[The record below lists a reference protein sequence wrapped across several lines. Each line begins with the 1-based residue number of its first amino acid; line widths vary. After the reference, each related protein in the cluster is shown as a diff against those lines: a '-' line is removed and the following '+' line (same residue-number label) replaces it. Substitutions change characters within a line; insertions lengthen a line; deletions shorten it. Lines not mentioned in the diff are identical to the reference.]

1 MDQLQSST
9 LLQPPPQLTTTTTPT
24 PTTKLHELPNTNMDD
39 AKNPNGDS
47 NISPTIEAINS
58 AIDKLKTKFLPPI
71 PHLLSVPTT
80 DPYRGSR
87 PWETHRNSPFE
98 AFEFDEL
105 QYMTLVTG
113 DNRGVAR
120 PRGGWEE
127 EMNSRSP
134 YNVSRSRSGT
144 ATPQQGER
152 GGAKP
157 RSRISLADYRSGKRV
172 PKPAGDSQQTAGE
185 SSREKENVKVV
196 TKAEPAKAAQNGAT
210 RSADGRHSGAVKN
223 EDAPRPS
230 DSRVPQS
237 KPSAPQA
244 KDNDRHARPPK
255 AREQQNTTPKPT
267 TMKQEISHPLPPKP
281 AVSNH
286 APKRPL
292 EKPEQSQPEKRLKI
306 EAKHTQSG
314 TVKGHQRNTSDP
326 LSRLFG
332 TAPKSKPSNAKQSQP
347 TSVDNTPT
355 KRADDKKASERGPAS
370 GSKAK
375 DAPSATRVPEMPRLL
390 SPLPEYLTSPTP
402 VSFSS
407 GHGAE
412 KPGKN
417 GRDSPST
424 TKAESSTAKRKEQS
438 EKTSPFRL
446 PELLPR
452 ELPPNVEELLAKN
465 KQPTRKLD
473 TVQARHE
480 KSRNPDTPGV
490 ARKAPKLSAAEK
502 RRASKASDSSPP
514 EITYEPPRQIVK
526 LKYKKSMTKDIQRI
540 LKTKPIPNRAVLE
553 LADGIVP
560 EKPAVSK
567 ARAAES
573 KRPRPVPDEQPE
585 RSIKRAKVPAKID
598 SDKAATGQLLPP
610 FKSPGQPPTSGKKL
624 PSASKVTPKKGDAM
638 KSVAMRRVDSADDNT
653 LTPKTGAASTPASTE
668 KPRQNGG
675 DKSIEVDRCRAANAK
690 YSEMGKTLKRKRDVY
705 IHSKENQLATL
716 AGAESLLA
724 YLVAFDAFDAM
735 YRKMGRPN
743 TGDNWLSLFPLLQA
757 NHDLGKAHLHLDIV
771 ILLIGGVASNALLA
785 VHNLR
790 FAKETPS
797 NSPDYLRFRDAMSEN
812 IRRSQELWLQ
822 YRMACEELKSR
833 EPEAVREGGG
843 MAFVRAPGGQALPVK
858 TVKVEAARMLREYVK
873 KHRLEWEMQVD
884 F

>member
-39 AKNPNGDS
+39 AKTPNGDS

-58 AIDKLKTKFLPPI
+58 AIDKLKSKFLPPI
-71 PHLLSVPTT
+71 PDLLADPTT
-80 DPYRGSR
+80 DPETAAAPMGDPPQLPLRSLRVRRAAVHDARHWRQSR
-87 PWETHRNSPFE
+87 RCSPARRLGGGE
-98 AFEFDEL
+98 EL
-105 QYMTLVTG
+105 AL
-113 DNRGVAR
+113 A
-120 PRGGWEE
+120 
-127 EMNSRSP
+127 
-134 YNVSRSRSGT
+134 
-144 ATPQQGER
+144 GER

-172 PKPAGDSQQTAGE
+172 PKPAGESQQTAGE

-210 RSADGRHSGAVKN
+210 RSSDGRHSGAVKN

-244 KDNDRHARPPK
+244 KDNDRHAPPPK

-267 TMKQEISHPLPPKP
+267 TMKQEISHPLPPRP

-292 EKPEQSQPEKRLKI
+292 EKPEQPPPEKRLKI
-306 EAKHTQSG
+306 EAKHTPSG

-375 DAPSATRVPEMPRLL
+375 DAPSTTRVPEMPRLL

-407 GHGAE
+407 GHGAD

-424 TKAESSTAKRKEQS
+424 TKAESSTTKRKEQS

-473 TVQARHE
+473 ARHE

-540 LKTKPIPNRAVLE
+540 LKTKPMPNRAVLE

-567 ARAAES
+567 ASASVR
-573 KRPRPVPDEQPE
+573 KRTRSVPDEQPE

-624 PSASKVTPKKGDAM
+624 PSANKVTPKKGDAM

-843 MAFVRAPGGQALPVK
+843 MAF
-858 TVKVEAARMLREYVK
+858 
-873 KHRLEWEMQVD
+873 
-884 F
+884 

>member
-9 LLQPPPQLTTTTTPT
+9 LLAPPSQLATTPT
-24 PTTKLHELPNTNMDD
+24 PATKLHELPNTNMDH
-39 AKNPNGDS
+39 AKTPNGDS
-47 NISPTIEAINS
+47 NISPTMEAIDA
-58 AIDKLKTKFLPPI
+58 AIDRLKSKFLPPI

-98 AFEFDEL
+98 AYEYEDL

-120 PRGGWEE
+120 PRGGWEDE
-127 EMNSRSP
+127 INFRSP

-152 GGAKP
+152 GAAKP
-157 RSRISLADYRSGKRV
+157 RSRISLADYKSGKRV
-172 PKPAGDSQQTAGE
+172 PKPSSESQQPAGE
-185 SSREKENVKVV
+185 SSRDKDNAKVA
-196 TKAEPAKAAQNGAT
+196 TKAEPAKAVENGAT
-210 RSADGRHSGAVKN
+210 HSSDTRHPSSVKN
-223 EDAPRPS
+223 EYAPRPS
-230 DSRVPQS
+230 DSRLPQS
-237 KPSAPQA
+237 KPTAPQG
-244 KDNDRHARPPK
+244 KENDRHAPPPK

-267 TMKQEISHPLPPKP
+267 AMKQEISHPLPKKP
-281 AVSNH
+281 AESNH

-292 EKPEQSQPEKRLKI
+292 EKPEQSQPEKRLKV
-306 EAKHTQSG
+306 ETKHTPSG

-332 TAPKSKPSNAKQSQP
+332 TAPKSKPSSAKQSQP

-355 KRADDKKASERGPAS
+355 KKAEDRKAPERGTAS
-370 GSKAK
+370 GSRAK
-375 DAPSATRVPEMPRLL
+375 DAPPAARVPEMPKLL

-407 GHGAE
+407 GQGVE
-412 KPGKN
+412 KSGKN

-424 TKAESSTAKRKEQS
+424 MKAESSAVKRKEQS

-452 ELPPNVEELLAKN
+452 ELPPNVEALLAKS

-490 ARKAPKLSAAEK
+490 ARKAPKISAAEK

-526 LKYKKSMTKDIQRI
+526 LKYKKSMAKDVQRI
-540 LKTKPIPNRAVLE
+540 LKTKPMPNRAVLE
-553 LADGIVP
+553 LAGGIVP

-573 KRPRPVPDEQPE
+573 KRPRPAVPDEQPE
-585 RSIKRAKVPAKID
+585 RAIKRAKVPAKID
-598 SDKAATGQLLPP
+598 SDKAAIGQLLPP

-675 DKSIEVDRCRAANAK
+675 DKSAEVDRCRAANMK

-771 ILLIGGVASNALLA
+771 ILLIGGVAANALLA

-797 NSPDYLRFRDAMSEN
+797 SSPDYLRFRDAMSEN
-812 IRRSQELWLQ
+812 IRRGRELWAQ
-822 YRMACEELKSR
+822 YQMACEELKSR

-843 MAFVRAPGGQALPVK
+843 MAFVSAPGGQALPVK

-873 KHRLEWEMQVD
+873 KHKLEWEMQVD

>member
-1 MDQLQSST
+1 MS
-9 LLQPPPQLTTTTTPT
+9 
-24 PTTKLHELPNTNMDD
+24 D
-39 AKNPNGDS
+39 ARTPNGDS
-47 NISPTIEAINS
+47 NISPTMEAING
-58 AIDKLKTKFLPPI
+58 AIDRLKSKFLPPI
-71 PHLLSVPTT
+71 PHLLYVPTS

-98 AFEFDEL
+98 AYEYDDL

-120 PRGGWEE
+120 PRGGWEDE
-127 EMNSRSP
+127 INSRSP

-157 RSRISLADYRSGKRV
+157 RSRITLADYRSGKRV
-172 PKPAGDSQQTAGE
+172 PKPSSESQQPAGE
-185 SSREKENVKVV
+185 SSRDKDNVKVAI
-196 TKAEPAKAAQNGAT
+196 KSEPAKAAQNGAVH
-210 RSADGRHSGAVKN
+210 SSDGRRSGAVKN

-230 DSRVPQS
+230 DSRLPQS
-237 KPSAPQA
+237 KPAAPQA
-244 KDNDRHARPPK
+244 KDNDRHAPPPK

-267 TMKQEISHPLPPKP
+267 SMKQGMSRPLPHKP
-281 AVSNH
+281 AESNH

-292 EKPEQSQPEKRLKI
+292 EKPEQSQPEKRLKV
-306 EAKHTQSG
+306 EPKHTPSG
-314 TVKGHQRNTSDP
+314 AAKGHQRNTSDP

-332 TAPKSKPSNAKQSQP
+332 TAPKSKPSNPKQSQP
-347 TSVDNTPT
+347 TSVDNTQT
-355 KRADDKKASERGPAS
+355 TRVDDKKAPERGPAS

-375 DAPSATRVPEMPRLL
+375 DTQSATRVPEMPKLL
-390 SPLPEYLTSPTP
+390 SPLPEYLTSPTL

-407 GHGAE
+407 GHGVE
-412 KPGKN
+412 KSSNN
-417 GRDSPST
+417 GRHSPST
-424 TKAESSTAKRKEQS
+424 MKAESSSAKRKEQS
-438 EKTSPFRL
+438 KKTSPFRL

-452 ELPPNVEELLAKN
+452 ELPPNVEELLAKS
-465 KQPTRKLD
+465 KQPPTRKLD

-502 RRASKASDSSPP
+502 RRASKASDTSPP
-514 EITYEPPRQIVK
+514 EITYEPSRQTVK

-540 LKTKPIPNRAVLE
+540 LKMKPMPNRAVLE

-585 RSIKRAKVPAKID
+585 LSIKRAKVPAKID

-653 LTPKTGAASTPASTE
+653 LTPKTGATSTPASME

-675 DKSIEVDRCRAANAK
+675 DKSAEVDRCRAANMK

-724 YLVAFDAFDAM
+724 YLVAFDAFDTQ

-757 NHDLGKAHLHLDIV
+757 NHDHGKMHLHLDIV
-771 ILLIGGVASNALLA
+771 ILLIGGVATNALLA
-785 VHNLR
+785 VHNQR

-812 IRRSQELWLQ
+812 IRRSREFWAQ
-822 YRMACEELKSR
+822 YHMACEEVASR

-843 MAFVRAPGGQALPVK
+843 MAFVCAPGGQALPVK

-873 KHRLEWEMQVD
+873 KHKLEWEMQVD

>member
-1 MDQLQSST
+1 MDQLHSST
-9 LLQPPPQLTTTTTPT
+9 LLQPPSQWTTTPT
-24 PTTKLHELPNTNMDD
+24 PATKLHELPNTNMDH
-39 AKNPNGDS
+39 AKTPNGDS
-47 NISPTIEAINS
+47 NISPAMQAIN
-58 AIDKLKTKFLPPI
+58 ATIDKLKSKLLPPI
-71 PHLLSVPTT
+71 PHLLSVPTS

-98 AFEFDEL
+98 AYEFDEL
-105 QYMTLVTG
+105 QYMTLIPG

-120 PRGGWEE
+120 PRGGWEDE
-127 EMNSRSP
+127 INSRSP

-152 GGAKP
+152 GAAKP
-157 RSRISLADYRSGKRV
+157 RSRMSLADYRSGKRV
-172 PKPAGDSQQTAGE
+172 SKPSTEPQQPAGE
-185 SSREKENVKVV
+185 STRDKENVKVA
-196 TKAEPAKAAQNGAT
+196 TKPEPAKAAQNGAVHPSDT
-210 RSADGRHSGAVKN
+210 RHSGDGRN

-230 DSRVPQS
+230 DPRPSQS
-237 KPSAPQA
+237 KPAPSQS
-244 KDNDRHARPPK
+244 KENDRHAPLPK
-255 AREQQNTTPKPT
+255 ARDQHNTTPKPLLV
-267 TMKQEISHPLPPKP
+267 KQELSHPLPKKP
-281 AVSNH
+281 AEPNH
-286 APKRPL
+286 ALKRPL
-292 EKPEQSQPEKRLKI
+292 EKPEQSQPEKRLKV
-306 EAKHTQSG
+306 EAKHTPSG
-314 TVKGHQRNTSDP
+314 AAKGHQRNTSDP

-332 TAPKSKPSNAKQSQP
+332 TAPKPKPSNPKQSQP

-355 KRADDKKASERGPAS
+355 KRAEDKKALERGPAS

-375 DAPSATRVPEMPRLL
+375 DTPPVTRVPEMPKLL

-407 GHGAE
+407 GQGVD

-424 TKAESSTAKRKEQS
+424 MKAESSGTKKKEQS

-452 ELPPNVEELLAKN
+452 ELPPNVEELLAKT
-465 KQPTRKLD
+465 KQPTRKHD

-480 KSRNPDTPGV
+480 RSRNPDAPGV

-526 LKYKKSMTKDIQRI
+526 LKYKKSMSKDIQRI
-540 LKTKPIPNRAVLE
+540 LKMKPVPNRAVLE

-560 EKPAVSK
+560 GKPAVSK
-567 ARAAES
+567 VRAAEG

-585 RSIKRAKVPAKID
+585 RSIKRAKVPAKVD
-598 SDKAATGQLLPP
+598 SDKAAVSQLLPP
-610 FKSPGQPPTSGKKL
+610 FKSPGPAPTAGKKL

-653 LTPKTGAASTPASTE
+653 LTPKTVAASTPASTE

-675 DKSIEVDRCRAANAK
+675 DPKSAEVERCRAANMK

-724 YLVAFDAFDAM
+724 YLVAFDAFDTM
-735 YRKMGRPN
+735 YRKAGRPN

-757 NHDLGKAHLHLDIV
+757 NHDLGKLHLHLDIV
-771 ILLIGGVASNALLA
+771 ILLIGGVASNALMA

-812 IRRSQELWLQ
+812 IRRNAEFWTQ
-822 YRMACEELKSR
+822 YQMACEELAAR

-843 MAFVRAPGGQALPVK
+843 MAFVRTAGGQALPVK
-858 TVKVEAARMLREYVK
+858 TVKVEAARMLRDYVK
-873 KHRLEWEMQVD
+873 RHKLEWEMQVD